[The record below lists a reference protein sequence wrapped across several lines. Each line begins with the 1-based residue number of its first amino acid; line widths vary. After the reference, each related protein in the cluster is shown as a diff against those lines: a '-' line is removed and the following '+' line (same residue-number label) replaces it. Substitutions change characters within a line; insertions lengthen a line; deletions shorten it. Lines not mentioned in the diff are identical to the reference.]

1 MRPYRKIKRNSGKPF
16 FSKRRRGLT
25 GIPLLLFTLAV
36 VCATVGLI
44 AFASLSSADIDYA
57 ARGLLGL
64 ERATPTLLPSQ
75 YAQDGISLYTEGKV
89 EEALA
94 RFELA
99 VEQRPRDIDYLYEF
113 GRILIEM
120 DSFVRAAEIGDRAI
134 AAAPDDPRGYALKA
148 RALMWSDPGAAIPLA
163 VSGLERDP
171 DFAPLH
177 AALAIAYTNIGR
189 YSEGYQRGL
198 LATQLDPLNAF
209 SHRAFAIPLI
219 YTDRRSEA
227 IAALEKAVGINPNLT
242 APYFELALQYRQQD
256 YQEMAVGIYRRVLEL
271 EPGNAKAYLRIC
283 QTYAEVGEFLTAS
296 AYCERATEL
305 DENYADAWQWLGQM
319 RYTRRNYE
327 GTLEA
332 MEKCVDLGSTAVEC
346 YYMRGWSYYVL
357 DQCPRAWDVLQ
368 EALRYTREPHIIG
381 IINEGLASVRANCPG
396 FEDARLPT
404 PIPPTPVP
412 PTPIG
417 GI

>member
-1 MRPYRKIKRNSGKPF
+1 MKPNRKISRNYNKPF
-16 FSKRRRGLT
+16 FSNRRRGLS
-25 GIPLLLFTLAV
+25 GFPLLLFALAI
-36 VCATVGLI
+36 VCLTVGLL
-44 AFASLSSADIDYA
+44 AVAYVSLDDIDYA
-57 ARGLLGL
+57 ARGFLGL
-64 ERATPTLLPSQ
+64 PRATPTLFPSQ
-75 YAQDGISLYTEGKV
+75 HAQNGIRLYTEGKV

-94 RFELA
+94 QFEIA
-99 VEQRPRDIDYLYEF
+99 VGQRPRNIDYLYEF
-113 GRILIEM
+113 GRILIEL
-120 DSFVRAAEIGDRAI
+120 DNFERAAQIGDIAM
-134 AAAPDDPRGYALKA
+134 AAAPDDARGYALKA

-163 VSGLERDP
+163 VQGLERDP

-189 YSEGYQRGL
+189 YSEGYQRGR
-198 LATQLDPLNAF
+198 LATQLDPLDAF

-219 YTDRRSEA
+219 YTDRRNEA

-256 YQEMAVGIYRRVLEL
+256 YQEMAVGIYRRILEL
-271 EPGNAKAYLRIC
+271 EPGSAKAYLRIC
-283 QTYAEVGEFLTAS
+283 QTYAEVGEFLAATPF
-296 AYCERATEL
+296 CETATEL
-305 DENYADAWQWLGQM
+305 DESYADAWQWLGQM

-332 MEKCVDLGSTAVEC
+332 MEKCVALGSTAVEC

-357 DQCPRAWDVLQ
+357 DQCPKAWEVLQ

-396 FEDARLPT
+396 FEDVRLPT
-404 PIPPTPVP
+404 PIPPTPIP

>member
-1 MRPYRKIKRNSGKPF
+1 MRPYRKIKRNYSKPF
-16 FSKRRRGLT
+16 FSTRRRGLS
-25 GIPLLLFTLAV
+25 GIPLLLFTVAV
-36 VCATVGLI
+36 VCATAGLL
-44 AFASLSSADIDYA
+44 AVAVFSSVDIDYE
-57 ARGLLGL
+57 ARGWLGL

-75 YAQDGISLYTEGKV
+75 YAQAGISMYTEGKV
-89 EEALA
+89 REALA
-94 RFELA
+94 QFELA
-99 VEQRPRDIDYLYEF
+99 VAQRPEDINYLYEY
-113 GRILIEM
+113 GRILIEL
-120 DSFVRAAEIGDRAI
+120 DNYALANEIGDRAK
-134 AAAPDDPRGYALKA
+134 AAAPEDPRGYALKA
-148 RALMWSDPGAAIPLA
+148 RALMWSDPGAAIPQA
-163 VSGLERDP
+163 VSGLERDAE
-171 DFAPLH
+171 FAPLH

-198 LATQLDPLNAF
+198 LATRLDPLNAF
-209 SHRAFAIPLI
+209 GHRAFAIPLI
-219 YTDRRSEA
+219 YTDRRNEA
-227 IAALEKAVGINPNLT
+227 IAALEKAVAINPNLT

-283 QTYAEVGEFLTAS
+283 QTYAEVGEFLTATP
-296 AYCERATEL
+296 YCETATEL

-332 MEKCVDLGSTAVEC
+332 MEKCVALGSTAVEC

-357 DQCPRAWDVLQ
+357 DQCPRAWDALQ

-381 IINEGLASVRANCPG
+381 IINEGLASARANCPG
-396 FEDARLPT
+396 FENARLPT
-404 PIPPTPVP
+404 PIPPTPIP